1 MKKSALT
8 LFCVCLGLS
17 LAAAQRP
24 DGTTPPPAERVTF
37 NADRVAYDNRTKAA
51 VALGNVHAVSGPL
64 TLRGE
69 KLVRDDEGGI
79 RFSNPTCV
87 TTCTNAV
94 GHTHWNVTGEVAY
107 TPHDSVVVRD
117 AWLRF
122 YEIPVFYLPYLWY
135 PLDTSCGFAWMP
147 GYTGRWGAFLLTRTR
162 YHLVG
167 DEQHRDNTWW
177 LTGETDA
184 DVRYRRG
191 FALGE
196 RLKWNL
202 GNFGSGD
209 FRVYY
214 AWDRSVTQDDERGT
228 THDANW
234 GSTVPSERYGF
245 SVAHDWDI
253 TERDRLFLRGTRYS
267 DSHFRSD
274 FMRKTFLEIRN
285 QWVGYENS
293 VVAWEHLEG
302 PWSIGAEVS
311 GRLNDFQEATER
323 LPEVYL
329 DVNPVRVFSL
339 PLVYESENR
348 LGYLQRHY
356 AEYAR
361 GTASIFGTRPGLWCD
376 YDAFR
381 LDTYHR
387 VSLPMRFFD
396 DVLSVVPRVG
406 YRGTFWSES
415 GLSDYTGRNRAVEC
429 GELYRSI
436 VEGGVTFAA
445 RGSAWISDTWLH
457 TIEPYADVLAQEASF
472 SGRRG
477 DSRPFVFDALDAS
490 LSWEDQLLGRGR
502 NLPYSYYGVTP
513 GFRQTWSELDE
524 KGRVVPVAD
533 LDAYAAFS
541 FGKTSFDGDLSA
553 GEWDAHKLAELGK
566 KNYGK
571 KSVYVS
577 PGVRTRWRIDESATL
592 NARVEYDADAN
603 AISFGDVAFSQTLSP
618 TFQYSISYA
627 LRDARVWDFASS
639 PEAASWGEDFFNEIF
654 IHTIRAGFTCSPVE
668 WFAFSPYVRWDLDE
682 NELDSAG
689 AWFDYLTDCLG
700 FRLLVEYE
708 NGMTR
713 IDGYDYDED
722 WNIGFYIY
730 LRAFGADSGGLFSAQ

>member
-1 MKKSALT
+1 MKKLL
-8 LFCVCLGLS
+8 LFAACACAGS
-17 LAAAQRP
+17 LWGVAQRP
-24 DGTTPPPAERVTF
+24 DGAAAPDAPRVTF
-37 NADRVAYDNRTKAA
+37 KADQVAYDHLSQAA
-51 VALGNVHAVSGPL
+51 VASGHVHAVSGVV

-69 KLVRDDEGGI
+69 RMTRSETGAML
-79 RFSNPTCV
+79 FSDPTCV

-94 GHTHWNVTGEVAY
+94 GETHWNVTGEVAY
-107 TPHDSVVVRD
+107 TPHESVVVRD

-122 YEIPVFYLPYLWY
+122 YEIPVFYLPYLYY

-162 YHLVG
+162 YHLLG
-167 DEQHRDNTWW
+167 DRQQRDNTWW
-177 LTGETDA
+177 LHGETDA
-184 DVRYRRG
+184 DVRYRQG

-202 GNFGSGD
+202 GDFGAGSA
-209 FRVYY
+209 RVYY

-234 GSTVPSERYGF
+234 GSTIPSERYGF
-245 SVAHDWDI
+245 AVAHDWDV
-253 TERDRLFLRGTRYS
+253 TERDRLFLQASRYS
-267 DSHFRSD
+267 DSYFRSD

-285 QWVGYENS
+285 QWVGYQNS
-293 VVAWEHLEG
+293 AVAWEHLES
-302 PWSIGAEVS
+302 PWSVGAEVS
-311 GRLNDFQEATER
+311 GRLNDFYEATER
-323 LPEVYL
+323 LPEVYV

-339 PLVYESENR
+339 PLVYESESR
-348 LGYLQRHY
+348 LGYLSRRF
-356 AEYAR
+356 AEYAK
-361 GTASIFGTRPGLWCD
+361 GEASIFGTRPGLWCD

-387 VSLPMRFFD
+387 LSLPVRIFD
-396 DVLSVVPRVG
+396 DVVSVVPRVG

-415 GLSDYTGRNRAVEC
+415 GLSDYTGRRRAVEC
-429 GELYRSI
+429 GELYRS
-436 VEGGVTFAA
+436 VFEGGVTFSA
-445 RGSAWISDTWLH
+445 RGAAWIDDTWLH
-457 TIEPYADVLAQEASF
+457 VVEPYADVLAQEACF

-513 GFRQTWSELDE
+513 GFRQTWSEVDE
-524 KGRVVPVAD
+524 KGRLSAVAD
-533 LDAYAAFS
+533 LDLYAAFS
-541 FGKTSFDGDLSA
+541 FGKTSFDGDMSA

-571 KSVYVS
+571 RSVYVS
-577 PGVRTRWRIDESATL
+577 PGAKASWHVDERTTL
-592 NARVEYDADAN
+592 FARAEYDPDAN
-603 AISFGDVAFSQTLSP
+603 AVAFGDVAFSQTLSP
-618 TFQYSISYA
+618 AFQYSVSYA

-639 PEAASWGEDFFNEIF
+639 PEAASWHEDFFNDIF
-654 IHTIRAGFTCSPVE
+654 IHTVRAGFTCAPVD
-668 WFAFSPYVRWDLDE
+668 WFAMSPYVRWDLDT

-700 FRLLVEYE
+700 FRFLVEYE

-713 IDGYDYDED
+713 IDGYDYGED
-722 WNIGFYIY
+722 WNVGFYIY
-730 LRAFGADSGGLFSAQ
+730 LRAFGADAGSLFMAR